1 MRTISEGAGV
11 TRREGASRE
20 HVMLALSRL
29 AVEAL
34 TVQGAGATEGAML
47 EGALRYY
54 LSDKDTERAA
64 WPYPGFLRGSETE
77 EQVRLE
83 AEIDASLW
91 WEFGEEAA
99 GQGVTVEQLAEH
111 AAFYFAAEVDAGR
124 VTRRILVDLEQED
137 DPSSS

>member
-11 TRREGASRE
+11 TRKEGARKKNVS
-20 HVMLALSRL
+20 LALSEL

-34 TVQGAGATEGAML
+34 AEKGPDATGATRL

-54 LSDKDTERAA
+54 LSDKGAERAA
-64 WPYPGFLRGSETE
+64 WPFPDFLRGSETQ
-77 EQVRLE
+77 EQVRI
-83 AEIDASLW
+83 EIDVDAGLW
-91 WEFGEEAA
+91 RELGEEAT

-124 VTRRILVDLEQED
+124 VTRRILADLEREAGGGA
-137 DPSSS
+137 